1 MAIDEPTRARG
12 KCGFVKDDGR
22 PCGLGAGRGTAHRG
36 EGCCSHHDAIK
47 PPGAP
52 DIEMPLLNETPP
64 PAELALSLPGRY
76 GRVQSARLQE
86 LMAEFAL
93 DPDPLNL
100 LPDVTLL
107 RGLIAQM
114 IEQCGTTPT
123 RVDLSAAARLVSDIG
138 ALADRIQKQ
147 REKGACSVAEVNAL
161 IEAFALEMVRG
172 VRESVD
178 DEHLRAV
185 IVGSVERR
193 WNAIPAPG
201 SSGSN

>member
-1 MAIDEPTRARG
+1 MAIDETARARG

-22 PCGLGAGRGTAHRG
+22 PCELTAGRGTAHRG
-36 EGCCSHHDAIK
+36 AGCCTHHEGKGLENGPDAEKADEIEAPE
-47 PPGAP
+47 PPEA
-52 DIEMPLLNETPP
+52 L
-64 PAELALSLPGRY
+64 LSLPGRY
-76 GRVQSARLQE
+76 GSVQSARLQE
-86 LMAEFAL
+86 LMAEFAQ

-100 LPDVTLL
+100 MPDVALL

-161 IEAFALEMVRG
+161 IESFALEMVRG

-178 DEHLRAV
+178 DEHLRTV
-185 IVGSVERR
+185 IIGAIERR
-193 WNAIPAPG
+193 WNAIPPPG
-201 SSGSN
+201 NATSP

>member
-1 MAIDEPTRARG
+1 MAIDGSTRARG

-22 PCGLGAGRGTAHRG
+22 PCELAAGRGTAHRG
-36 EGCCSHHDAIK
+36 EGCCAHHD
-47 PPGAP
+47 GRRNEEAP
-52 DIEMPLLNETPP
+52 ENSADAETPAI
-64 PAELALSLPGRY
+64 AEAPLSMPGRY
-76 GRVQSARLQE
+76 GKVQSARLQE
-86 LMAEFAL
+86 LMAEFAQ

-100 LPDVTLL
+100 MPDVALL

-161 IEAFALEMVRG
+161 IESFALEMVRG

-178 DEHLRAV
+178 DEHLRTV
-185 IVGSVERR
+185 IIGAVERR
-193 WNAIPAPG
+193 WNAIPGP
-201 SSGSN
+201 